1 MVPSVLQWKK
11 RCQYLMSRKKN
22 CKMRLRRLEVD
33 PIEMNVK
40 LEGAGTEP
48 IATTPV
54 FDSLLQVTSDY
65 CVNGRTKGA
74 IVG

>member
-1 MVPSVLQWKK
+1 
-11 RCQYLMSRKKN
+11 
-22 CKMRLRRLEVD
+22 MRLRRLEVD